1 MTLIDVA
8 LAFCP
13 AEFRGEYRDQI
24 RAGTHAGGGTNGAT
38 FLDVVW
44 IGLTLHA
51 EAFGRN
57 LKTAVRSIMK
67 SPVSAAV
74 IVGTLAIAMGGN
86 IAVFTAFNAALLQP
100 LPFPDA
106 NRLVRITIGDPAKPG
121 ATLLLAGMD
130 KAVAANVH
138 SFDAVA
144 AVAEDPGAIIGSD
157 VTYAAH
163 RGIATPNFFS
173 VLGAPPELGRNLSAS
188 DVGRAS
194 VVISDQLW
202 RSRFGSDPH
211 VLGQRLRFTPSS
223 ALQPL
228 DFTIAGVAPPAL
240 ESIRKGP
247 FHPDFW
253 SITRSSGQS
262 VGDQGSGSP
271 LITDTFGKLRADV
284 TPVAAASDA
293 QRIVKQLFPPGQPV
307 PDAAKSMRAL
317 VMPLN
322 SDALDEARYLWT
334 LFAAVIAV
342 LLVACLNVGNLLL
355 TRAASRTQE
364 FVLRSALGASSG
376 QIASLLIYES
386 TLFAVLGVVF
396 GAWLGITVF
405 STALSLSPAIAKLPN
420 VRPDGHV
427 LAFIVVLMAFVALFA
442 GVLPTM
448 IRQRRRGDDG
458 AGIRAGTRTGAFAAP
473 RLRFALGVAEIGFA
487 FPLLVAAGL
496 LLHSFLLASNVGHGF
511 PADNL
516 YEADY
521 NLPAAKYSAA
531 GNYGNAVDQLTQR
544 IRAIPGVTSVGY
556 ADHSLVSTF
565 FGDQYTLKPGG
576 TPIGSVNAMSVTPQ
590 FFQTLGLPIA
600 FGRNFNDGV
609 SSAASNEVIVDQRL
623 AKLFDAGDPR
633 AKHVYAQGFGGS
645 KVLSVAGVASSIT
658 NTAASDQPT
667 LYTRAFATPVDGRHQ
682 FSLFVRTNGNV
693 PSLSTQIASITTH
706 FDTLVAAPAI
716 RPVADIL
723 AVKDASWRAGM
734 ILLSCLAAAALLLAL
749 VGIYGVTS
757 HAVEARTSELGIR
770 LAVGA
775 PPRAILGLVLRSQL
789 TQSAI
794 GLLIGLTLSVFVT
807 QALSS
812 QLYEITPLDP
822 LTYVLVALTLLATGL
837 LAALLPG
844 IRAMRV
850 DPAVALR
857 HE

>member
-1 MTLIDVA
+1 MSLIDLA

-13 AEFRGEYRDQI
+13 AEFRSEYHEQI
-24 RAGTHAGGGTNGAT
+24 RANATGGKAAN
-38 FLDVVW
+38 FFDVLW

-51 EAFGRN
+51 EALARN
-57 LKTAVRSIMK
+57 LKTAVRSMLK

-74 IVGTLAIAMGGN
+74 IVGTLAVAIGGN
-86 IAVFTAFNAALLQP
+86 VAVFTAFNAALLQP

-130 KAVAANVH
+130 KAVASNVH
-138 SFDAVA
+138 SFDAVG
-144 AVAEDPGAIIGSD
+144 AVAEDPGAIVGTG

-173 VLGAPPELGRNLSAS
+173 LLGAQPELGRLLSAA
-188 DVGRAS
+188 DVGGNS

-202 RSRFGSDPH
+202 RRRFGSDPH

-228 DFTIAGVAPPAL
+228 DFVIAGVAPPAL

-253 SITRSSGQS
+253 SISRSAAQS
-262 VGDQGSGSP
+262 VGDQGNGNP
-271 LITDTFGKLRADV
+271 LITDTFGKLKANV

-293 QRIVKQLFPPGQPV
+293 QRIVASLFPPGQPV
-307 PDAAKSMRAL
+307 PDAAKSMRAM
-317 VMPLN
+317 VNPLN
-322 SDALDEARYLWT
+322 SDALDEGRYLWT

-355 TRAASRTQE
+355 TRAASRGQE
-364 FVLRSALGASSG
+364 FVLRSGLGASSG

-386 TLFAVLGVVF
+386 TLFAVLGVLF
-396 GAWLGITVF
+396 GAWLGMTLF
-405 STALSLSPAIAKLPN
+405 AGALSLSPAIARLPN

-427 LAFIVVLMAFVALFA
+427 FAFIAVLMVFVALFA

-448 IRQRRRGDDG
+448 IRQRRGGDG
-458 AGIRAGTRTGAFAAP
+458 AGIRAGTRSGAFAAP
-473 RLRFALGVAEIGFA
+473 RLRFALGVAEIGLA

-496 LLHSFLLASNVGHGF
+496 LLHSFFIASNVGHGF
-511 PADNL
+511 STDNL
-516 YEADY
+516 YEVDY
-521 NLPAAKYSAA
+521 NLPVAKYGAA
-531 GNYGNAVDQLTQR
+531 ESYRNAVDRLSGEV
-544 IRAIPGVTSVGY
+544 RAIPGVTSVGY

-565 FGDQYTLKPGG
+565 FGEQYALKPGG
-576 TPIGSVNAMSVTPQ
+576 APIGSLNVTSVTPE
-590 FFQTLGLPIA
+590 FFQTLGLPVG
-600 FGRNFNDGV
+600 FGRNFRDGV
-609 SSAASNEVIVDQRL
+609 SSAASNEVIVDQRM
-623 AKLFDAGDPR
+623 AKLFDAGDPLG
-633 AKHVYAQGFGGS
+633 KHVYTQGFDGA
-645 KVLSVAGVASSIT
+645 KVLSVVGVASSIV
-658 NTAASDQPT
+658 NTAANDQPA

-693 PSLSTQIASITTH
+693 PSLSTQIAALTTR
-706 FDTLVAAPAI
+706 FDPLVATPTI
-716 RPVADIL
+716 RPVAEIL

-757 HAVEARTSELGIR
+757 HAVASRTSELGIR
-770 LAVGA
+770 LAIGA
-775 PPRAILGLVLRSQL
+775 QPRAILALVLRSQL
-789 TQSAI
+789 VQSTLGLVI
-794 GLLIGLTLSVFVT
+794 GLMLSLFIT

>member
-1 MTLIDVA
+1 MSLIDLA

-13 AEFRGEYRDQI
+13 AEFRSEYHEQI
-24 RAGTHAGGGTNGAT
+24 RANATGGKAAN
-38 FLDVVW
+38 FFDVLW

-51 EAFGRN
+51 EALARN
-57 LKTAVRSIMK
+57 LKTAVRSMLK

-74 IVGTLAIAMGGN
+74 IVGTLAVAIGGN
-86 IAVFTAFNAALLQP
+86 VAVFTAFNAALLQP

-130 KAVAANVH
+130 KAVASNVH
-138 SFDAVA
+138 SFDAVG
-144 AVAEDPGAIIGSD
+144 AVAEDPGAIVGTG

-173 VLGAPPELGRNLSAS
+173 LLGAQPELGRLLSAA
-188 DVGRAS
+188 DVGGNS

-202 RSRFGSDPH
+202 RRRFGSDPH

-228 DFTIAGVAPPAL
+228 DFVIAGVAPPAL

-253 SITRSSGQS
+253 SISRSAAQS
-262 VGDQGSGSP
+262 VGDQGNGNP
-271 LITDTFGKLRADV
+271 LITDTFGKLKANV

-293 QRIVKQLFPPGQPV
+293 QRIVASLFPPGQPV
-307 PDAAKSMRAL
+307 PDAAKSMRAM
-317 VMPLN
+317 VNPLN
-322 SDALDEARYLWT
+322 SDALDEGRYLWT

-355 TRAASRTQE
+355 TRAASRGQE
-364 FVLRSALGASSG
+364 FVLRSGLGASSG

-386 TLFAVLGVVF
+386 TLFAVLGVLF
-396 GAWLGITVF
+396 GAWLGTTLF
-405 STALSLSPAIAKLPN
+405 AGALSLSPAIARLPN

-427 LAFIVVLMAFVALFA
+427 FAFIAVLMVFVALFA

-448 IRQRRRGDDG
+448 IRQRRGGDG
-458 AGIRAGTRTGAFAAP
+458 AGIRAGTRSGAFAAP
-473 RLRFALGVAEIGFA
+473 RLRFALGVAEIGLA

-496 LLHSFLLASNVGHGF
+496 LLHSFFIASNVGHGF
-511 PADNL
+511 STDNL
-516 YEADY
+516 YEVDY
-521 NLPAAKYSAA
+521 NLPVAKYGAA
-531 GNYGNAVDQLTQR
+531 ESYRNAVDRLSGEV
-544 IRAIPGVTSVGY
+544 RAIPGVTSVGY

-565 FGDQYTLKPGG
+565 FGEQYALKPGG
-576 TPIGSVNAMSVTPQ
+576 APIGSLNVTSVTPE
-590 FFQTLGLPIA
+590 FFQTLGLPVG
-600 FGRNFNDGV
+600 FGRNFRDGV
-609 SSAASNEVIVDQRL
+609 SSAASNEVIVDQRM
-623 AKLFDAGDPR
+623 AKLFDAGDPLG
-633 AKHVYAQGFGGS
+633 KHVYTQGFDGA
-645 KVLSVAGVASSIT
+645 KVLSVVGVASSIV
-658 NTAASDQPT
+658 NTAANDQPA

-693 PSLSTQIASITTH
+693 PSLSTQIAALTTR
-706 FDTLVAAPAI
+706 FDPLVATPTI
-716 RPVADIL
+716 RPVAEIL

-757 HAVEARTSELGIR
+757 HAVASRTSELGIR
-770 LAVGA
+770 LAIGA
-775 PPRAILGLVLRSQL
+775 QPRAILALVLRSQL
-789 TQSAI
+789 VQSTLGLVI
-794 GLLIGLTLSVFVT
+794 GLMLSLFIT

>member
-1 MTLIDVA
+1 VSLIDLA

-13 AEFRGEYRDQI
+13 AEFRSEYHEQI
-24 RAGTHAGGGTNGAT
+24 RANATGGKAAN
-38 FLDVVW
+38 FFDVLW

-51 EAFGRN
+51 EALARN
-57 LKTAVRSIMK
+57 LKTAVRSMLK

-74 IVGTLAIAMGGN
+74 IVGTLAVAIGGN
-86 IAVFTAFNAALLQP
+86 VAVFTAFNAALLQP

-130 KAVAANVH
+130 KAVASNVH
-138 SFDAVA
+138 SFDAVG
-144 AVAEDPGAIIGSD
+144 AVAEDPGAIVGTG

-173 VLGAPPELGRNLSAS
+173 LLGAQPELGRLLSAA
-188 DVGRAS
+188 DVGGNS

-202 RSRFGSDPH
+202 RRRFGSDPH

-228 DFTIAGVAPPAL
+228 DFVIAGVAPPAL

-253 SITRSSGQS
+253 SISRSAAQS
-262 VGDQGSGSP
+262 VGDQGNGNP
-271 LITDTFGKLRADV
+271 LITDTFGKLKANV

-293 QRIVKQLFPPGQPV
+293 QRIVASLFPPGQPV
-307 PDAAKSMRAL
+307 PDAAKSMRAM
-317 VMPLN
+317 VNPLN
-322 SDALDEARYLWT
+322 SDALDEGRYLWT

-355 TRAASRTQE
+355 TRAASRGQE
-364 FVLRSALGASSG
+364 FVLRSGLGASSG

-386 TLFAVLGVVF
+386 TLFAVLGVLF
-396 GAWLGITVF
+396 GAWLGTTLF
-405 STALSLSPAIAKLPN
+405 AGALSLSPAIARLPN

-427 LAFIVVLMAFVALFA
+427 FAFIAVLMVFVALFA

-448 IRQRRRGDDG
+448 IRQRRGGDG
-458 AGIRAGTRTGAFAAP
+458 AGIRAGTRSGAFAAP
-473 RLRFALGVAEIGFA
+473 RLRFALGVAEIGLA

-496 LLHSFLLASNVGHGF
+496 LLHSFFIASNVGHGF
-511 PADNL
+511 STDNL
-516 YEADY
+516 YEVDY
-521 NLPAAKYSAA
+521 NLPVAKYGAA
-531 GNYGNAVDQLTQR
+531 ESYRNAVDRLSGEV
-544 IRAIPGVTSVGY
+544 RAIPGVTSVGY

-565 FGDQYTLKPGG
+565 FGEQYALKPGG
-576 TPIGSVNAMSVTPQ
+576 APIGSLNVTSVTPE
-590 FFQTLGLPIA
+590 FFQTLGLPVG
-600 FGRNFNDGV
+600 FGRNFRDGV
-609 SSAASNEVIVDQRL
+609 SSAASNEVIVDQRM
-623 AKLFDAGDPR
+623 AKLFDAGDPLG
-633 AKHVYAQGFGGS
+633 KHVYTQGFDGA
-645 KVLSVAGVASSIT
+645 KVLSVVGVASSIV
-658 NTAASDQPT
+658 NTAANDQPA

-693 PSLSTQIASITTH
+693 PSLSTQIAALTTR
-706 FDTLVAAPAI
+706 FDPLVATPTI
-716 RPVADIL
+716 RPVAEIL

-757 HAVEARTSELGIR
+757 HAVASRTSELGIR
-770 LAVGA
+770 LAIGA
-775 PPRAILGLVLRSQL
+775 QPRAILALVLRSQL
-789 TQSAI
+789 VQSTLGLVI
-794 GLLIGLTLSVFVT
+794 GLMLSLFIT

>member
-1 MTLIDVA
+1 MTIIDLA

-24 RAGTHAGGGTNGAT
+24 RANAHATSGGGGAN
-38 FLDVVW
+38 FFDIVW
-44 IGLTLHA
+44 IGLCLHA
-51 EAFGRN
+51 EAFARN
-57 LKTAVRSIMK
+57 LKTAVRSILK

-74 IVGTLAIAMGGN
+74 IVGTLAVAIGGN
-86 IAVFTAFNAALLQP
+86 VAVFTAFNAALLQP

-130 KAVAANVH
+130 KAVASNVH
-138 SFDAVA
+138 SYDAVG
-144 AVAEDPGAIIGSD
+144 AVAEDPGAIIGTD

-163 RGIATPNFFS
+163 RGIATPNFFAL
-173 VLGAPPELGRNLSAS
+173 LGAQPELGRLLSAA
-188 DVGRAS
+188 DVGRES

-202 RSRFGSDPH
+202 RRHFGSDPH
-211 VLGQRLRFTPSS
+211 VLGQHVRFTPST

-228 DFTIAGVAPPAL
+228 DFVIVGVAPPAL

-253 SITRSSGQS
+253 SIARSSAQS
-262 VGDQGSGSP
+262 VGEQGSGGSP
-271 LITDTFGKLRADV
+271 LITDTLGKLRANV
-284 TPVAAASDA
+284 TPLAAAGDT
-293 QRIVKQLFPPGQPV
+293 QRIVASLFPPGQPV

-364 FVLRSALGASSG
+364 FVLRSALGASSA

-396 GAWLGITVF
+396 GAWLGITLF
-405 STALSLSPAIAKLPN
+405 SGALSLSPAIARLPN

-427 LAFIVVLMAFVALFA
+427 FAFIAVLMVFVAIFA

-448 IRQRRRGDDG
+448 IRQRRGDG

-473 RLRFALGVAEIGFA
+473 RLRFALGVAEIGLA

-496 LLHSFLLASNVGHGF
+496 LVHSFFIASNVGHGF
-511 PADNL
+511 STDNL
-516 YEADY
+516 YEVDY
-521 NLPAAKYSAA
+521 NLPVAKYGSADS
-531 GNYGNAVDQLTQR
+531 YRNAVDQLTQQV
-544 IRAIPGVTSVGY
+544 RAIPGVTSVGY
-556 ADHSLVSTF
+556 ADHSLTSTF
-565 FGDQYTLKPGG
+565 FGEQYALKPGG
-576 TPIGSVNAMSVTPQ
+576 TPIGNLNAVSVTPQ

-600 FGRNFNDGV
+600 FGRNFSAGV
-609 SSAASNEVIVDQRL
+609 SSAASNEVVVDQRL
-623 AKLFDAGDPR
+623 AKLFDAGDPLG
-633 AKHVYAQGFGGS
+633 KHVYSQSFEGS
-645 KVLSVAGVASSIT
+645 KVLSVVGVASSIA
-658 NTAASDQPT
+658 NTAANDQPT

-693 PSLSTQIASITTH
+693 PSLSTQIASLTTR
-706 FDTLVAAPAI
+706 FDPLVAAPAI

-734 ILLSCLAAAALLLAL
+734 ILLSCLAAAALFLAL

-757 HAVEARTSELGIR
+757 HAVEARTPELGIR
-770 LAVGA
+770 LAIGA
-775 PPRAILGLVLRSQL
+775 QPRAILALVLRSQVF
-789 TQSAI
+789 QSALGLVI
-794 GLLIGLTLSVFVT
+794 GLVLSLFIT

>member
-1 MTLIDVA
+1 VSLIDLA

-13 AEFRGEYRDQI
+13 AEFRGEYHEQI
-24 RAGTHAGGGTNGAT
+24 RANATGGKAAN
-38 FLDVVW
+38 FFDVLW

-51 EAFGRN
+51 EALARN
-57 LKTAVRSIMK
+57 LKTAVRSMLK

-74 IVGTLAIAMGGN
+74 IVGTLAVAIGGN
-86 IAVFTAFNAALLQP
+86 VAVFTAFNAALLQP

-130 KAVAANVH
+130 KAVASNVH
-138 SFDAVA
+138 SFDAVG
-144 AVAEDPGAIIGSD
+144 AVAEDPGAIVGSG

-173 VLGAPPELGRNLSAS
+173 LLGAQPELGRLLSAA
-188 DVGRAS
+188 DVGGNS

-202 RSRFGSDPH
+202 RRRFGSDPH

-228 DFTIAGVAPPAL
+228 DFVIAGVAPPAL

-253 SITRSSGQS
+253 SISRSAAQS
-262 VGDQGSGSP
+262 VGDQGNGNP
-271 LITDTFGKLRADV
+271 LITDTFGKLKANV

-293 QRIVKQLFPPGQPV
+293 QRIVASLFPPGQPV
-307 PDAAKSMRAL
+307 PDAAKSMRAM
-317 VMPLN
+317 VNPLN
-322 SDALDEARYLWT
+322 SDALDEGRYLWT

-355 TRAASRTQE
+355 TRAASRGQE

-386 TLFAVLGVVF
+386 TLFAVLGVLF
-396 GAWLGITVF
+396 GAWLGTTLF
-405 STALSLSPAIAKLPN
+405 AGALSLSPAIARLPN

-427 LAFIVVLMAFVALFA
+427 FAFIAVLMVFVALFA

-448 IRQRRRGDDG
+448 IRQRRGGDG
-458 AGIRAGTRTGAFAAP
+458 AGIRAGTRSGAFAAP
-473 RLRFALGVAEIGFA
+473 RLRFALGVAEIGLA

-496 LLHSFLLASNVGHGF
+496 LLHSFFIASNVGHGF
-511 PADNL
+511 STDNL
-516 YEADY
+516 YEVDY
-521 NLPAAKYSAA
+521 NLPVAKYGAA
-531 GNYGNAVDQLTQR
+531 ESYRNAVDRLSGEV
-544 IRAIPGVTSVGY
+544 RAIPGVTSVGY

-565 FGDQYTLKPGG
+565 FGEQYALKPGG
-576 TPIGSVNAMSVTPQ
+576 APIGSLNVTSVTPE
-590 FFQTLGLPIA
+590 FFQTLGLPVG
-600 FGRNFNDGV
+600 FGRNFRDGV
-609 SSAASNEVIVDQRL
+609 SSAASNEVIADQRM
-623 AKLFDAGDPR
+623 AKLFDAGDPLG
-633 AKHVYAQGFGGS
+633 KHVYTQGFDGA
-645 KVLSVAGVASSIT
+645 KVLSVVGVASSIV
-658 NTAASDQPT
+658 NTAANDQPA

-693 PSLSTQIASITTH
+693 PSLSTQIAALTTR
-706 FDTLVAAPAI
+706 FDPLVATPTI
-716 RPVADIL
+716 RPVAEIL

-757 HAVEARTSELGIR
+757 HAVASRTSELGIR
-770 LAVGA
+770 LAIGA
-775 PPRAILGLVLRSQL
+775 QPRAILALVLRSQL
-789 TQSAI
+789 VQSTLGLVI
-794 GLLIGLTLSVFVT
+794 GLMVSLFIT

>member
-1 MTLIDVA
+1 MTVLDVA

-24 RAGTHAGGGTNGAT
+24 RANATGGKVAN
-38 FLDVVW
+38 FFDIIW
-44 IGLTLHA
+44 IGVTLHA
-51 EAFGRN
+51 EAFARN
-57 LKTAVRSIMK
+57 IKTAIRSLLK

-74 IVGTLAIAMGGN
+74 IVGTLAVAIGGN
-86 IAVFTAFNAALLQP
+86 VAVFTAFNAALLQP

-121 ATLLLAGMD
+121 ATLMLAGMD

-138 SFDAVA
+138 SFDAVG

-173 VLGAPPELGRNLSAS
+173 LLGAQPELGRLLAAA
-188 DVGRAS
+188 DVGRQS

-202 RSRFGSDPH
+202 RRRFSSDPH
-211 VLGQRLRFTPSS
+211 ILGQHLRFTPSS
-223 ALQPL
+223 ALQPF
-228 DFTIAGVAPPAL
+228 DFVIAGVAPPAL
-240 ESIRKGP
+240 ESVRKGP

-253 SITRSSGQS
+253 SISRSSAQS

-271 LITDTFGKLRADV
+271 LITDTFGKLRANV
-284 TPVAAASDA
+284 SPVAAASDT
-293 QRIVKQLFPPGQPV
+293 QRIVASLFPPGQPV
-307 PDAAKSMRAL
+307 PDAAKSMRAMVL
-317 VMPLN
+317 PLN
-322 SDALDEARYLWT
+322 SDALDEGRYLWT

-376 QIASLLIYES
+376 QIASMLIYES
-386 TLFAVLGVVF
+386 TLFAVLGVAF
-396 GAWLGITVF
+396 GAWLGTTLF
-405 STALSLSPAIAKLPN
+405 ASALSLSPAIARLPN
-420 VRPDGHV
+420 VHPDGHV
-427 LAFIVVLMAFVALFA
+427 FAFIALLMVFVAIFA

-448 IRQRRRGDDG
+448 IRQRRGGDG
-458 AGIRAGTRTGAFAAP
+458 AGIRAGARTGAFAAP
-473 RLRFALGVAEIGFA
+473 RLRFALGVAQIGLA

-496 LLHSFLLASNVGHGF
+496 LLHSFFIASNVGHGF
-511 PADNL
+511 STDNL
-516 YEADY
+516 YEVDY
-521 NLPAAKYSAA
+521 NLPVAKYGSAA
-531 GNYGNAVDQLTQR
+531 NYRNAADQLTRQ
-544 IRAIPGVTSVGY
+544 IRAIPGVTAVGY
-556 ADHSLVSTF
+556 ADHSLVSVF
-565 FGDQYTLKPGG
+565 FGDQYALKPGG
-576 TPIGSVNAMSVTPQ
+576 TPIGNLNAMSVTPQ
-590 FFQTLGLPIA
+590 FFQTLGLPVG
-600 FGRNFNDGV
+600 FGRNFSDATT
-609 SSAASNEVIVDQRL
+609 SAASNEVVVDARM
-623 AKLFDAGDPR
+623 AKLFDAGDPLG
-633 AKHVYAQGFGGS
+633 KHVYTQGFDGS
-645 KVLSVAGVASSIT
+645 KVLSVVGVASSIA
-658 NTAASDQPT
+658 NTAANDQPT

-693 PSLSTQIASITTH
+693 PSLSTQIASLTTR
-706 FDTLVAAPAI
+706 FDALVATPTI

-734 ILLSCLAAAALLLAL
+734 ILLSCLAGAALFLAL

-757 HAVEARTSELGIR
+757 HAVASRTSELGIR
-770 LAVGA
+770 LAIGA
-775 PPRAILGLVLRSQL
+775 QPRAILALVLRSQL
-789 TQSAI
+789 FQSTVGLVI
-794 GLLIGLTLSVFVT
+794 GLMLSLFIT
-807 QALSS
+807 QALAS

>member
-24 RAGTHAGGGTNGAT
+24 HAGTPAAGGAKGAT
-38 FLDVVW
+38 FLDIVW

-51 EAFGRN
+51 EAFARN

-106 NRLVRITIGDPAKPG
+106 NRLVRITVGDPAKPG

-130 KAVAANVH
+130 KAVGTNVH

-173 VLGAPPELGRNLSAS
+173 VLGAQPELGRLLSAA
-188 DVGRAS
+188 DVGRES
-194 VVISDQLW
+194 VVVSDQLW
-202 RSRFGSDPH
+202 RRHFGSDPH
-211 VLGQRLRFTPSS
+211 IIGQHLRFTPAS

-228 DFTIAGVAPPAL
+228 DFTIVGVAPPAL

-253 SITRSSGQS
+253 SIARSSAQS

-284 TPVAAASDA
+284 TPVAAASDT

-322 SDALDEARYLWT
+322 SDALDDARYLWT

-386 TLFAVLGVVF
+386 TLFTVLGVVF
-396 GAWLGITVF
+396 GAWLGITLF
-405 STALSLSPAIAKLPN
+405 SGALSLSPAIARLPN
-420 VRPDGHV
+420 VHPDGHV

-448 IRQRRRGDDG
+448 IRQRRGSG
-458 AGIRAGTRTGAFAAP
+458 GGIGSGTRTGAFAAP

-496 LLHSFLLASNVGHGF
+496 LLHSFLIASNVGHGF
-511 PADNL
+511 PTENL

-521 NLPAAKYSAA
+521 NLPVAKYGAA
-531 GNYGNAVDQLTQR
+531 GNYRNAVDQLSQR
-544 IRAIPGVTSVGY
+544 VRAIPGVTSVGY

-565 FGDQYTLKPGG
+565 FGDQYALKPGG
-576 TPIGSVNAMSVTPQ
+576 TPIGSLNAMSVTPQ
-590 FFQTLGLPIA
+590 FFSTLGLPIV
-600 FGRNFNDGV
+600 FGRNFSDGIT
-609 SSAASNEVIVDQRL
+609 SAASNEVIVDQRL

-633 AKHVYAQGFGGS
+633 GKHVYAQGFDGS

-693 PSLSTQIASITTH
+693 PSLSTQIASITTR
-706 FDTLVAAPAI
+706 FDTLVAAPTI
-716 RPVADIL
+716 RPVSEIL

-734 ILLSCLAAAALLLAL
+734 ILLSCLAAAALFLAL

-757 HAVEARTSELGIR
+757 HAVEARTHELGIR

-775 PPRAILGLVLRSQL
+775 QPRAILMLVLRSQL
-789 TQSAI
+789 IQSSI
-794 GLLIGLTLSVFVT
+794 GLVIGLTLSVFVT
-807 QALSS
+807 QALAS